1 MSIDTDLLKKAKEVA
16 DIYEMPLS
24 KFMSVALVE
33 LIDRFDS
40 FTPEEKA
47 KVIGGLPGRRA
58 LSTEEFARRAVE
70 REKAI
75 RALRMQAK
83 ELPKGKTLDEM
94 DEDEA
99 PKKDPFFLAG
109 VDDDPF
115 LKELER
121 QAMIEHGLT
130 PPTGKP
136 DGEARRVMPMAQVP
150 PKRSDELP

>member
-1 MSIDTDLLKKAKEVA
+1 MKSSMCLSLDVDLAIKAKEHAEIRGISLSRLVSLSL
-16 DIYEMPLS
+16 IGEIERYEALS
-24 KFMSVALVE
+24 PELKAEALVS
-33 LIDRFDS
+33 R
-40 FTPEEKA
+40 
-47 KVIGGLPGRRA
+47 PGRQA
-58 LSTEEFARRAVE
+58 LSTEEFAERAVA
-70 REKAI
+70 RQNAI
-75 RALRMQAK
+75 RELRRKNK

-136 DGEARRVMPMAQVP
+136 DE
-150 PKRSDELP
+150 